1 MAVVVAVA
9 VAAAVA
15 AVPHRSV
22 VVVRAVSPASRVNL
36 ASRAPNS
43 LPLLPCRPR
52 PHRFRKYSSHALSS
66 VKRVRSHAKRGL
78 IVRHASV
85 GRSNVAS
92 GAGNIEASPVANTGA
107 SAVRSVITSA
117 TTETRPRVW
126 AITCRRSS
134 LVART
139 PCRPSSSW

>member
-22 VVVRAVSPASRVNL
+22 VVVRAASTANRVNL
-36 ASRAPNS
+36 ASRVPNS

-52 PHRFRKYSSHALSS
+52 PRRLRKYSSHVPSHALS
-66 VKRVRSHAKRGL
+66 RAKRGL
-78 IVRHASV
+78 IVRRASV

-92 GAGNIEASPVANTGA
+92 GAGNIEANPVANTGA
-107 SAVRSVITSA
+107 SAVRSVITNA
-117 TTETRPRVW
+117 TMETHRRVW